1 MPGDSHAHNAL
12 NRMQGKLSFQMVVRV
27 EQQDLESSREGFDTR
42 ERESQREEKE
52 DQEQISKKVQR
63 H

>member
-1 MPGDSHAHNAL
+1 M
-12 NRMQGKLSFQMVVRV
+12 VRV

-52 DQEQISKKVQR
+52 DQEQITKKVQR